1 MADQTLRTLANRD
14 EPALADFFYTDGDG
28 TADFYS
34 LREQLSGITFTQA
47 THGFSVGDWVYRSDA
62 TTWAGAQGNAAGH
75 EAEALVVAVPDANTL
90 VLECS
95 RRIRTL
101 TAHGK
106 GAAGADL
113 WLSLTVATGDS
124 TTKPTPAPGEK
135 LQKLGVVM
143 DANTILVDI
152 QPYTT
157 F

>member
-1 MADQTLRTLANRD
+1 MADSTLRALSNRD

-28 TADFYS
+28 TSDWHS
-34 LREQLSGITFTQA
+34 TREQLTSVTFTQA
-47 THGFSVGDWVYRSDA
+47 THGFSVGDWLYRSDA
-62 TTWAGAQGNAAGH
+62 TTWAAAQGNAAGH
-75 EAEALVVAVPDANTL
+75 EAEALVVAVPDVNTL

-113 WLSLTVATGDS
+113 WLSLSSAGADT
-124 TTKPTPAPGEK
+124 TTKPAPDPGEK
-135 LQKLGVVM
+135 LQKLGVIM